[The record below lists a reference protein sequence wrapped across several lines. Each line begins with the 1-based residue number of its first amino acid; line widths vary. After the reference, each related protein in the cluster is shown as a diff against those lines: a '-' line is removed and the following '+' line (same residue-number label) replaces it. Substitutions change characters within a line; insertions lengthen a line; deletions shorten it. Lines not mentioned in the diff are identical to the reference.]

1 MDCCVANDTA
11 LSLAMLSSSNIAT
24 SEDTP
29 LLAAVLP
36 MTFMVA
42 RSCILANVTDEFVT
56 GLPPYSYQKLPFL
69 IKIVGTVCDKSV
81 SAFANSLMSPADD
94 GDAVLTRVTVPLV
107 KMYNKSYSAVLVV
120 AIDETFVDP
129 DKIIVVAVGVIDVAD
144 ARVSPVNP
152 SIPALF
158 ISAFQEFTDT

>member
-11 LSLAMLSSSNIAT
+11 LSLAMLSSSSIAT

-42 RSCILANVTDEFVT
+42 RSCILANVMDEFVT
-56 GLPPYSYQKLPFL
+56 GLPPYSYQKSPFL
-69 IKIVGTVCDKSV
+69 IRIVGTVVDKSV
-81 SAFANSLMSPADD
+81 SAFANSLMSPAVD
-94 GDAVLTRVTVPLV
+94 GEVVLTRVTEPLV
-107 KMYNKSYSAVLVV
+107 KMYSKSYSAVFVI
-120 AIDETFVDP
+120 AIVETFVDP
-129 DKIIVVAVGVIDVAD
+129 DKIRVVAVGVIDVAE
-144 ARVSPVNP
+144 AMVSPVKPN
-152 SIPALF
+152 IPALF